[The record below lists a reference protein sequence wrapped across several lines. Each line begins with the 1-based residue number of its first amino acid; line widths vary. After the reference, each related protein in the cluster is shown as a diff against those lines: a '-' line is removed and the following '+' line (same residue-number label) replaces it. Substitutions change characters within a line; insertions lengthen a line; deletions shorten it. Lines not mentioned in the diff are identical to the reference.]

1 MELLANLGINWKLLI
16 AQIVNF
22 LILLFVL
29 YKFAYTPVLKV
40 LNDRTKKIEDGIKNA
55 EDAKNKLIELSAR
68 EKDVLSKARK
78 EAQEIIKKSEEN
90 ALKNAKTIED
100 SAKNQYGKILE
111 EVKAQIEQE
120 KNKAVKEAKLE
131 IAELIVSAT
140 EKIIDEKMDAKKDK
154 ELINKAIE

>member
-111 EVKAQIEQE
+111 EAKAQIEQE